1 VNPAAPNIANAV
13 DQIATIGSA
22 ILSILKPAG
31 SVGVIVQL
39 VSTLLELLKVILVMA
54 EPVMAT

>member
-1 VNPAAPNIANAV
+1 MAQVA
-13 DQIATIGSA
+13 
-22 ILSILKPAG
+22 LSILKPAG